1 MIIYYKTGLT
11 SVPGA
16 VKSYIPDIMTMT
28 TIRRFRYED
37 SLRRL

>member
-16 VKSYIPDIMTMT
+16 VKLLYTGYNDNDNDKEVSI
-28 TIRRFRYED
+28 
-37 SLRRL
+37 